1 MFELIEEAHIVKE
14 PAAKTSRTACGAC
27 GRPYATAKQMAKA
40 KSIIKLVENAA
51 TLCPA
56 CRLRATGS
64 QVERA
69 LADCGNRERVRER
82 SAGVVF
88 TVAGAISPEN

>member
-1 MFELIEEAHIVKE
+1 MTE
-14 PAAKTSRTACGAC
+14 PAAKTSRTVCGAC

-40 KSIIKLVENAA
+40 KSIVKLSESAE

-64 QVERA
+64 QVEGA
-69 LADCGNRERVRER
+69 LADCGNSERVRER

-88 TVAGAISPEN
+88 TMAGDVSPEIASAKN